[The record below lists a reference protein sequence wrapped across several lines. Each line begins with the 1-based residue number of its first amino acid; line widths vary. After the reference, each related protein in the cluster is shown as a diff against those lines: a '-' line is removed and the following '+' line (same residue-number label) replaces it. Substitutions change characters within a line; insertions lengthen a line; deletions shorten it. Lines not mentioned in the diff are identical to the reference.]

1 MNTYY
6 FTEIIAMKTQ
16 ERISTENQDHS
27 VENTPYNDKQS
38 ASIRVT
44 WARGKLDFCPVVKTH
59 ALADVLNTADQHFIK
74 TTSCS
79 IHNHHYHHLH
89 HHISQRKPRA
99 GQKSPHNPVASNK
112 MYKERCNQ

>member
-74 TTSCS
+74 
-79 IHNHHYHHLH
+79 
-89 HHISQRKPRA
+89 
-99 GQKSPHNPVASNK
+99 NK